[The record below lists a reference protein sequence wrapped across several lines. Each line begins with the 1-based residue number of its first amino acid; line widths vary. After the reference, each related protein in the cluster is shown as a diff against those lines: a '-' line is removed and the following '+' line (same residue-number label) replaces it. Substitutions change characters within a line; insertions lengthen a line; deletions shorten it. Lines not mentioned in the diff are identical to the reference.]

1 MKSPAEIGR
10 EMFLLGTFED
20 YDFDVILSVLQASD
34 DLYYNDDSP
43 FLEDNE
49 YDALRLYAN
58 RLNPSHVYFTGV
70 GSDVRGG
77 KVKLPHEM
85 GSLDQVEI
93 GDIADWVGNWSLQ
106 DEEVVI
112 TDKLDGT
119 SAMEIRDEDGCLQIA
134 YSRGNGTE
142 GADITRHMKN
152 FKCNPIS
159 TGKAM
164 DVRGEVIFTKT
175 AFPMVQE
182 AVVNHSGRTY
192 KNARNMVAGIM
203 NRKDNKKYANLI
215 FSHIHFVAYEI
226 LNFEGSK
233 LEMLEALKE
242 AGYLVPHYETFK
254 GSELTDEMLAK
265 YLNRRREE
273 TDYEIDGI
281 VIDVNS
287 SRARDRMNPTRDT
300 LNPAYSVK
308 YKVADASN
316 QAIATVK
323 SVTWNISK
331 HGYLKPQVN
340 LEPVDLVGVTISN
353 ATGFNAQF
361 IYENGIGPGAKVSL
375 TRSGDVIPFIQGV
388 VEKVEAQMPTE
399 EWEWNETGVDAIVI
413 NPEQHDEIAIQQTVD
428 FFSSIEAPHL
438 KEGTVRQM
446 FELNN
451 YNDSTHAILSMLNYD
466 WPHWVNC
473 IGANGRKIFDGLE
486 AKMSNME
493 LHVLAGSSPF
503 FGRGVGKRKFKK
515 LLTGLGVQSI
525 NELLLINKA
534 QITSVEGFEDKTA
547 TKIIRGIDSFMK
559 FTAAINNLNLVV
571 ATVAAGGV
579 MEGEKIA
586 FTGFRDKDLQA
597 QVEAEGGTMQSAV
610 SGKTTILIAKNP
622 NSTSGKMKKARDN
635 GTRIMGVDEFR
646 EMMS

>member
-1 MKSPAEIGR
+1 MTSPAEIGR
-10 EMFLLGTFED
+10 EMFLLSTFED
-20 YDFDVILSVLQASD
+20 YDFDTILSVLEASD
-34 DLYYNDDSP
+34 TLYHNDDEP

-49 YDALRLYAN
+49 YDALRLYAS

-93 GDIADWVGNWSLQ
+93 GDITDWVGNWGLQ
-106 DEEVVI
+106 NENVVI

-119 SAMEIRDEDGCLQIA
+119 SAMDLFDNIGNLQIA

-142 GADITRHMKN
+142 GADITRHIRQFECIPKN
-152 FKCNPIS
+152 V
-159 TGKAM
+159 GKAVT
-164 DVRGEVIFTKT
+164 VRGEVIFTKT
-175 AFPMVQE
+175 DFAELQAE
-182 AVVNHSGRTY
+182 IANHSGRTY

-203 NRKDNKKYANLI
+203 NRKNNDKHGQLI
-215 FSHIHFVAYEI
+215 FNRISFVAYEI
-226 LNFEGSK
+226 LNFNGGK
-233 LEMLEALKE
+233 LDMLQELMAMGFE
-242 AGYLVPHYETFK
+242 VPYHRVFMGK
-254 GSELTDEMLAK
+254 ELTDSMLAE
-265 YLNRRREE
+265 YLNNRREE

-281 VIDVNS
+281 VIDVNTS
-287 SRARDRMNPTRDT
+287 KKRREMNPTRDT
-300 LNPAYSVK
+300 LNPAYSIK

-316 QAIATVK
+316 QAVATVK

-340 LEPVDLVGVTISN
+340 FVPFDLVGVTISN

-361 IYENGIGPGAKVSL
+361 IYDNGIGPGAKVNM

-388 VEKVEAQMPTE
+388 VEKAEADMPNM
-399 EWEWNETGVDAIVI
+399 EWEWNETGVDAVVI
-413 NPEQHDEIAIQQTVD
+413 EPELQAEMHVQQAVD
-428 FFSSIEAPHL
+428 FFSSIEAPNL

-446 FELNN
+446 FESNG
-451 YNDSTHAILSMLNYD
+451 YIDATQAIVSMLNYD
-466 WPHWVNC
+466 WTHWVSC
-473 IGANGRKIFDGLE
+473 IGANGNKIHDGLR
-486 AKMSNME
+486 AKLANME
-493 LHVLAGSSPF
+493 LFTLAGASPF

-515 LLTGLGVQSI
+515 LLTGLSVQSI
-525 NELLLINKA
+525 GELPLINKA
-534 QITSVEGFEDKTA
+534 QIVSVEGFEDKTA
-547 TKIIRGIDSFMK
+547 TKIVRGIDSFMD
-559 FTAAINNLNLVV
+559 FAASINDLNLVV
-571 ATVAAGGV
+571 ATAAVGGA
-579 MEGEKIA
+579 MEGEKVA

-610 SGKTTILIAKNP
+610 SGKTTILVAKNP

-635 GTRIMGVDEFR
+635 GTRIMGVDEFK